1 MTGGSGT
8 KKLCKLIYGLL
19 LGAFLINCASME
31 EPRNRIRVDPST
43 LFNPNQ
49 DNDDKKN
56 TTLGPLD
63 TTAVALKMAEAE
75 DAIVRGLNKQLRA
88 KMQPNIEK
96 SPLAIFTF
104 YWAIADPYERWEA
117 FNKYKIDHR
126 TRVIGPLGVC
136 LTYLEWRV
144 VEHAQKPCDF
154 VKDKYGNIS
163 IVEVAWGR
171 YWEAKGDIA
180 QALKHYSNA
189 VEINGKDVSAH
200 LAIGKIKAKKGESAA
215 ALKAWDR
222 SIQAWPDCFRCH
234 KAKAQYIEEKFG
246 LADALPIWERVLEIA
261 PEDTGSLTRYA
272 KAQVGRNDD
281 KALFAYETALKG
293 GKKDFET
300 YMAAAK
306 ICIRL
311 SKVNKAITYL
321 EAATELD
328 KTNRDT
334 WWSLTLQYEKG
345 ELEDK
350 YIEALNK
357 MLEFEPNNDDVH
369 VRLAKKYRAKQ
380 EMVNALRHYDLVAG
394 MYRKGGDAFLLSKAV
409 RKQTIKDQESLLNDL
424 KIGRGFTGGPG
435 EVVGTV
441 QYRSNKMFQQRVR
454 VNDELSGAVSLLIET
469 NAKSR
474 VSGVTVKDD
483 QLQDDWVV
491 ANIIGN
497 FKRAIIWGGA
507 KRYNIE
513 LVYEK

>member
-19 LGAFLINCASME
+19 VGAFLINCASME

-117 FNKYKIDHR
+117 FNNYKIDHR

-144 VEHAQKPCDF
+144 IEHAQKPCDF

-200 LAIGKIKAKKGESAA
+200 LAIGKIKAQKGESAA
-215 ALKAWDR
+215 ALKAWDH
-222 SIQAWPDCFRCH
+222 SIQAWPDCFRWIKNGQYEQFLELREQKSKSKLNPMLAN
-234 KAKAQYIEEKFG
+234 KAKNQPF
-246 LADALPIWERVLEIA
+246 
-261 PEDTGSLTRYA
+261 
-272 KAQVGRNDD
+272 
-281 KALFAYETALKG
+281 
-293 GKKDFET
+293 
-300 YMAAAK
+300 
-306 ICIRL
+306 
-311 SKVNKAITYL
+311 
-321 EAATELD
+321 
-328 KTNRDT
+328 
-334 WWSLTLQYEKG
+334 
-345 ELEDK
+345 
-350 YIEALNK
+350 
-357 MLEFEPNNDDVH
+357 
-369 VRLAKKYRAKQ
+369 
-380 EMVNALRHYDLVAG
+380 
-394 MYRKGGDAFLLSKAV
+394 
-409 RKQTIKDQESLLNDL
+409 
-424 KIGRGFTGGPG
+424 
-435 EVVGTV
+435 
-441 QYRSNKMFQQRVR
+441 
-454 VNDELSGAVSLLIET
+454 
-469 NAKSR
+469 
-474 VSGVTVKDD
+474 
-483 QLQDDWVV
+483 
-491 ANIIGN
+491 
-497 FKRAIIWGGA
+497 
-507 KRYNIE
+507 
-513 LVYEK
+513 